1 MAAKV
6 VLRRYRED
14 DCEAAIE
21 LWRRAW
27 EAAMPE
33 TDFGARL
40 DWWKKRWIEELV
52 PRHSIVVAEA
62 GGLAGFVVIDP
73 ESGYLDQIV
82 VRPESWGGEIAK
94 ALLDEAKR
102 LAADGIA
109 LDVNQS
115 NRRAVRFYERE
126 GFLRAG
132 ESVNPL
138 SGKPTFHYVWRP
150 DRKMS

>member
-1 MAAKV
+1 VPSV
-6 VLRRYRED
+6 VLRLYRD
-14 DCEAAIE
+14 DDLEAALA

-27 EAAMPE
+27 DAAMPE
-33 TDFGARL
+33 VDFGARL

-52 PRHSIVVAEA
+52 PQNSIVVAEDQ
-62 GGLAGFVVIDP
+62 GLAGFVVIDA

-82 VRPESWGGEIAK
+82 VRPETWGGEIAK
-94 ALLDEAKR
+94 TLLAEAKR

-115 NRRAVRFYERE
+115 NGRAVRFYERE
-126 GFLRAG
+126 GFLRTG

-138 SGKPTFHYVWRP
+138 SGKPTFHYVWWP
-150 DRKMS
+150 DQKES